1 MIVFFYLFETNLFVI
16 VVFFLSFSFYH
27 GYEGYGFNERWLVY
41 SGSFYFPC
49 VSVKKECMV
58 IS

>member
-1 MIVFFYLFETNLFVI
+1 MDLFVI
-16 VVFFLSFSFYH
+16 VVFFLITVMRVMGLMSDGLRACIFKFLMFH
-27 GYEGYGFNERWLVY
+27 
-41 SGSFYFPC
+41 C